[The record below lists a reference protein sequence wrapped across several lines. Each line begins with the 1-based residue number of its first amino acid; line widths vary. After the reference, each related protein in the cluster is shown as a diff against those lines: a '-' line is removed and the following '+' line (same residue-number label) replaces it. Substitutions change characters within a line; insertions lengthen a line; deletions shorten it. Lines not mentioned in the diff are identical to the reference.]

1 MRLTPADVHNVA
13 FKKPSL
19 GKRGYDEDEVD
30 VFLDLVEQELAR
42 LADENGDLR
51 ERVTE
56 LESKLANV
64 NKHEGSGEAASA
76 QAAKIIGLAQ
86 EMADRL
92 TSDARQEADSTLTD
106 AKEKSKTMLTE
117 ARDKSAAMVKDA
129 REKAET
135 IVTAAREKGDG
146 ELSAAQERAES
157 LQSDAERQHTE
168 ILGAINEQRRVL
180 EGRIDQLRTFEREY
194 RVRLKAYLESQLEDL
209 TSMTSGSQPVPR
221 PAHDED
227 EPEIVDEESESSAQA
242 ELVSNG
248 S

>member
-42 LADENGDLR
+42 LIDENNDLR

-56 LESKLANV
+56 LESKLEKV
-64 NKHEGSGEAASA
+64 SKEEGSGEAASA

-92 TSDARQEADSTLTD
+92 TTDARKEADSTLTE
-106 AKEKSKTMLTE
+106 AREKSKTTLTE

-129 REKAET
+129 REKAEM
-135 IVTAAREKGDG
+135 IVSSAREKGEK
-146 ELSAAQERAES
+146 ELAEAKERAEA
-157 LQSDAERQHTE
+157 LKSDAERQHTE

-194 RVRLKAYLESQLEDL
+194 RVRLKAYLEAQLEDL
-209 TSMTSGSQPVPR
+209 TAMTSGSPAPTR
-221 PAHDED
+221 PTADDD
-227 EPEIVDEESESSAQA
+227 EPELADEEDSPASA
-242 ELVSNG
+242 ELVGNAS
-248 S
+248 

>member
-42 LADENGDLR
+42 LVDENNDLR
-51 ERVTE
+51 ERVSE
-56 LESKLANV
+56 LESKLERV
-64 NKHEGSGEAASA
+64 SKGEGSGEAASA

-92 TSDARQEADSTLTD
+92 TTDARKEADSTLSD
-106 AKEKSKTMLTE
+106 AKEKSKSTLTE

-129 REKAET
+129 REKADA

-146 ELSAAQERAES
+146 EYAAARERAET
-157 LQSDAERQHTE
+157 LKSDAERQHAE
-168 ILGAINEQRRVL
+168 ILGAINEQRIVL

-194 RVRLKAYLESQLEDL
+194 RVRMKAYLEAQLEDL
-209 TSMTSGSQPVPR
+209 TAMASGSAPANR
-221 PAHDED
+221 PAHQDE
-227 EPEIVDEESESSAQA
+227 EPGLVDEESDQPLQGELIGNSA
-242 ELVSNG
+242 
-248 S
+248 